1 MAPQP
6 LEDGVSLECFG
17 CAQDCV
23 FQESVFGVKLQIAAC
38 LLAGKLIIWSV
49 WVSGRLVLRQELEEK
64 GTMLWTTLLLV
75 YKNRYWGER

>member
-23 FQESVFGVKLQIAAC
+23 FQESVFGVELQIAAC
-38 LLAGKLIIWSV
+38 WEVNHLICVGFW
-49 WVSGRLVLRQELEEK
+49 
-64 GTMLWTTLLLV
+64 
-75 YKNRYWGER
+75 